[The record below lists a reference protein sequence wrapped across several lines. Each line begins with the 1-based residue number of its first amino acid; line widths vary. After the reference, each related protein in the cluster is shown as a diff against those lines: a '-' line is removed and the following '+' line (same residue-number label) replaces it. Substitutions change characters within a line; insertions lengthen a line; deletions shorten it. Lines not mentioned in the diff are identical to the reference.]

1 MHSCVKFRLLYKCMH
16 VDIMLDFLRLA
27 IPINIAYVR
36 SLDNHHWFNGDI
48 RDYGIPAAT
57 RHVSKTDE
65 GHTITGDLYHPY
77 EALPSDFTEMAMK
90 FYTNTMN
97 TVPYVE
103 LKASP
108 LKLLQGHNVY
118 GFESIELGSDQML
131 GMLMIAFP
139 DLVPIL
145 DFEKTEVLHLDTTY
159 LFRLPHQNM
168 VQPVLDYM
176 ANLAS
181 GHRKARQIKYE
192 NYITWGNDGAS
203 VRPKAYGKF
212 EEVKSQLNKIQ
223 KQADKGCPRSKALVC
238 AMHDALPFSNAV
250 LRLEARICKTYMT
263 KNCYPTNLFELIKL
277 QHEQPE
283 LLLRLWHVAF
293 DPILDTM
300 RGKYMNFSSDG
311 EILDLLRSK
320 LVTYTKTGKASYTK
334 ANNAFKFYS
343 LMRQVGFQA
352 TKDLYRERTFY
363 DALDSLLSCDISKSH
378 LQNLNKNPNGK
389 VIPFV
394 RMFELKMSDQTPHDY
409 QIPVSQYTPKQRL
422 HLVA

>member
-1 MHSCVKFRLLYKCMH
+1 
-16 VDIMLDFLRLA
+16 MLDFLRLA
-27 IPINIAYVR
+27 IPINLAYVR
-36 SLDNHHWFNGDI
+36 SFDNHHQFNGDI
-48 RDYGIPAAT
+48 RDYGVPAAT
-57 RHVSKTDE
+57 RHVSKTDD
-65 GHTITGDLYHPY
+65 GQTITGELYHPY
-77 EALPSDFTEMAMK
+77 EALPSDYTDMAVK

-118 GFESIELGSDQML
+118 GFESIELGAFHML
-131 GMLMIAFP
+131 GMLLEAFP
-139 DLVPIL
+139 QLAPIL
-145 DFEKTEVLHLDTTY
+145 DVEKTEVLCLDTTY

-181 GHRKARQIKYE
+181 GHRKARQVKYD
-192 NYITWGNDGAS
+192 NYITWGNDAAS

-212 EEVKSQLNKIQ
+212 EEVKSQLNKVQ
-223 KQADKGCPRSKALVC
+223 KKAEKGCMRSKSLVI
-238 AMHDALPFSNAV
+238 AMHDVLPFANAV
-250 LRLEARICKTYMT
+250 LRLEGRITKTYLT
-263 KNCYPTNLFELIKL
+263 KNGYPSNLYELIKL
-277 QHEQPE
+277 QNEQPE

-300 RGKYMNFSSDG
+300 KGKYMNFSSDG
-311 EILDLLRSK
+311 EILDLLKSK
-320 LVTYTKTGKASYTK
+320 LVTYTKTNKPSYTK

-343 LMRQVGFQA
+343 LMRQVGLDA
-352 TKDLYRERTFY
+352 TKKLYSEAQFY
-363 DALDSLLSCDISKSH
+363 KCLNSLLDCGVSKSH

-394 RMFELKMSDQTPHDY
+394 RLLELKMCDQLPSDY
-409 QIPVSQYTPKQRL
+409 QLPVSPFHNPNSDL

>member
-1 MHSCVKFRLLYKCMH
+1 
-16 VDIMLDFLRLA
+16 MLDFLRLA
-27 IPINIAYVR
+27 IPINIAFVR

-57 RHVSKTDE
+57 RHVSKSDD
-65 GHTITGDLYHPY
+65 GQTITGDLYHPY
-77 EALPSDFTEMAMK
+77 ESLASDFTDMAMK

-97 TVPYVE
+97 TPPYVE
-103 LKASP
+103 IKASP

-118 GFESIELGSDQML
+118 GFESIELGADQML
-131 GMLMIAFP
+131 GMLIEAFP
-139 DLVPIL
+139 NLVPIL

-223 KQADKGCPRSKALVC
+223 KQADKGCQRSKALVF
-238 AMHDALPFSNAV
+238 AMHDALPFANAV

-263 KNCYPTNLFELIKL
+263 KNGYPTNLFELIKL

-300 RGKYMNFSSDG
+300 KGKYMNFSSDG
-311 EILDLLRSK
+311 EILDLLKSK
-320 LVTYTKTGKASYTK
+320 LVTYTKTGKPSYIK
-334 ANNAFKFYS
+334 AMNAMKFYS
-343 LMRQVGFQA
+343 LVRQMGLQA
-352 TKDLYRERTFY
+352 TQKIYSKAQFHKCIN
-363 DALDSLLSCDISKSH
+363 SLLECEISKSH
-378 LQNLNKNPNGK
+378 LQNLAKNPNGK

-394 RMFELKMSDQTPHDY
+394 RMFELKMCDQLPQDY
-409 QIPVSQYTPKQRL
+409 QLPVSQYTPKQRL

>member
-1 MHSCVKFRLLYKCMH
+1 
-16 VDIMLDFLRLA
+16 MLDFLRLA
-27 IPINIAYVR
+27 IPIIPTYVR

-57 RHVSKTDE
+57 RHVSKTDD
-65 GHTITGDLYHPY
+65 GQTITGDLYHPY
-77 EALPSDFTEMAMK
+77 ESLPSDYTDMAVK

-97 TVPYVE
+97 TPPYVE
-103 LKASP
+103 IKASP

-118 GFESIELGSDQML
+118 GFESIELGSDHML
-131 GMLMIAFP
+131 GMLLEAFP
-139 DLVPIL
+139 QLAPIL
-145 DFEKTEVLHLDTTY
+145 DLPNTEVLHLDTTY

-168 VQPVLDYM
+168 VQPTLDYM

-181 GHRKARQIKYE
+181 GHRKAREVKYD

-223 KQADKGCPRSKALVC
+223 KKADKGCMRSKSLVIAMNGALQF
-238 AMHDALPFSNAV
+238 ANAI
-250 LRLEARICKTYMT
+250 LRLEARICKTYLT
-263 KNCYPTNLFELIKL
+263 KNGYPSNLFQLIKL

-293 DPILDTM
+293 DPILKTM
-300 RGKYMNFSSDG
+300 EGKYMNFANDD
-311 EILDLLRSK
+311 ELLSVLMSQ
-320 LVTYTKTGKASYTK
+320 LVTYTKKGNPSYTK
-334 ANNAFKFYS
+334 AYNALDFYRS
-343 LMRQVGFQA
+343 LRIDGYKKVKARHLESRFY
-352 TKDLYRERTFY
+352 KRERE
-363 DALDSLLSCDISKSH
+363 LIGCGISRSH
-378 LQNLNKNPNGK
+378 LQNLHKNPDGK

-394 RMFELKMSDQTPHDY
+394 RLFELKMVDQLPPDY
-409 QIPVSQYTPKQRL
+409 VQPVSQYSPKNQGL

>member
-1 MHSCVKFRLLYKCMH
+1 
-16 VDIMLDFLRLA
+16 MLDFLRLA
-27 IPINIAYVR
+27 IPINIAFVR

-57 RHVSKTDE
+57 RHVSKSDD
-65 GHTITGDLYHPY
+65 GQTITGDLYHPY
-77 EALPSDFTEMAMK
+77 ESLASDFTDMAMK

-97 TVPYVE
+97 TPPYVE
-103 LKASP
+103 IKASP

-118 GFESIELGSDQML
+118 GFESIELGADQML
-131 GMLMIAFP
+131 GMLIEAFP
-139 DLVPIL
+139 NLVPIL
-145 DFEKTEVLHLDTTY
+145 DFERTEVLHLDTTY

-223 KQADKGCPRSKALVC
+223 KQADKGCQRSKALVC
-238 AMHDALPFSNAV
+238 AMHDALPFANAV

-263 KNCYPTNLFELIKL
+263 KNGYPTNLFELIKL

-300 RGKYMNFSSDG
+300 KGKYMNFSSDG
-311 EILDLLRSK
+311 EILDLLKSK
-320 LVTYTKTGKASYTK
+320 LVTYTKTGKPSYTK
-334 ANNAFKFYS
+334 AMNAMKFYS
-343 LMRQVGFQA
+343 LVRQMGLQA
-352 TKDLYRERTFY
+352 TQKIYSKSQFHKCIN
-363 DALDSLLSCDISKSH
+363 SLLECEISKSH
-378 LQNLNKNPNGK
+378 LQNLAKNPNGK

-394 RMFELKMSDQTPHDY
+394 RMFELKMCDQLPQDY
-409 QIPVSQYTPKQRL
+409 QLPVSQYTPKQRL

>member
-1 MHSCVKFRLLYKCMH
+1 
-16 VDIMLDFLRLA
+16 MLDFLRLA
-27 IPINIAYVR
+27 IPIIPTHVR
-36 SLDNHHWFNGDI
+36 SFDNHHQFNGDI

-57 RHVSKTDE
+57 RHVSKTDD
-65 GHTITGDLYHPY
+65 GQTITGDLYHPY
-77 EALPSDFTEMAMK
+77 ESLPSDYTDMAVK

-118 GFESIELGSDQML
+118 GFEPIELGAMHML
-131 GMLMIAFP
+131 GMFFEAFP
-139 DLVPIL
+139 KLSAIL
-145 DFEKTEVLHLDTTY
+145 DQDKTEVLCLDTTY

-181 GHRKARQIKYE
+181 GHRKARQVKYD

-212 EEVKSQLNKIQ
+212 EEVKAQLNKIQ
-223 KQADKGCPRSKALVC
+223 KQADKGCQRSKSLVM
-238 AMHDALPFSNAV
+238 AMHDALPFANAV
-250 LRLEARICKTYMT
+250 LRLEARITKTYLT
-263 KNCYPTNLFELIKL
+263 KNGYPSNLFQLINL

-300 RGKYMNFSSDG
+300 KGKYMNFSSDG
-311 EILDLLRSK
+311 EILDLLKSK
-320 LVTYTKTGKASYTK
+320 LVTYTKTGNPSYTK
-334 ANNAFKFYS
+334 ATNAMKFYS
-343 LMRQVGFQA
+343 LVRQMGLQA
-352 TKDLYRERTFY
+352 TKELYRESTYY
-363 DALDSLLSCDISKSH
+363 DALNCLLSVGISKSH
-378 LQNLNKNPNGK
+378 IQNLAKNPNGK

-394 RMFELKMSDQTPHDY
+394 RMFELKMCDQQPADY
-409 QIPVSQYTPKQRL
+409 QIPVSQYSPKKGL
-422 HLVA
+422 YLVA

>member
-1 MHSCVKFRLLYKCMH
+1 
-16 VDIMLDFLRLA
+16 MLDFLRLA
-27 IPINIAYVR
+27 IPIIPTHVR
-36 SLDNHHWFNGDI
+36 SFDNHHTFNGDI

-57 RHVSKTDE
+57 RHVSKTDD
-65 GHTITGDLYHPY
+65 GQTITGDLYHPY
-77 EALPSDFTEMAMK
+77 EALPSDYTDMAVK

-108 LKLLQGHNVY
+108 LKLLQGHNVF
-118 GFESIELGSDQML
+118 GFESIELGAFHML
-131 GMLMIAFP
+131 GMFFEAFP
-139 DLVPIL
+139 KLTAIL
-145 DFEKTEVLHLDTTY
+145 DVDKTEVLCLDTTY

-181 GHRKARQIKYE
+181 GHRKARQVKYE

-212 EEVKSQLNKIQ
+212 EEVKAQLNKIQ
-223 KQADKGCPRSKALVC
+223 KQADKGCQRSKSLVI
-238 AMHDALPFSNAV
+238 AMNTALPFANSV
-250 LRLEARICKTYMT
+250 LRLEARICKTYLT
-263 KNCYPTNLFELIKL
+263 KNGYPSNLFQLIKL

-300 RGKYMNFSSDG
+300 KGKYMNFSSDG
-311 EILDLLRSK
+311 EILDLLKSK
-320 LVTYTKTGKASYTK
+320 LVTYTKTGKPSYTK
-334 ANNAFKFYS
+334 AMNAMKFYS
-343 LMRQVGFQA
+343 LVRQMGLSA
-352 TKDLYRERTFY
+352 TQKIYSKAQYHKSLN
-363 DALDSLLSCDISKSH
+363 SLLDCEISLGH
-378 LQNLNKNPNGK
+378 LQNLAKNPNGK

-394 RMFELKMSDQTPHDY
+394 RLLELKTSEQLPTDY
-409 QIPVSQYTPKQRL
+409 QLPVSQYSPKTGL
-422 HLVA
+422 YLVA

>member
-1 MHSCVKFRLLYKCMH
+1 
-16 VDIMLDFLRLA
+16 MLDFLRLA
-27 IPINIAYVR
+27 IPINPVFVR
-36 SLDNHHWFNGDI
+36 SFDNHHTFNGDI
-48 RDYGIPAAT
+48 RDFGIPAAT
-57 RHVSKTDE
+57 RHVSKTDD
-65 GHTITGDLYHPY
+65 GQTITGDLYHPY
-77 EALPSDFTEMAMK
+77 EALPSDYTDMAVK

-108 LKLLQGHNVY
+108 LKLLQGHNVF
-118 GFESIELGSDQML
+118 GFESIELGAFHML
-131 GMLMIAFP
+131 GMFFEAFP
-139 DLVPIL
+139 KLSGIL
-145 DFEKTEVLHLDTTY
+145 DIDNTEVLCVDTTY

-181 GHRKARQIKYE
+181 GHRKARQVKYE
-192 NYITWGNDGAS
+192 NYITWGNDAAS

-223 KQADKGCPRSKALVC
+223 KQADKGCMRSKSLVM
-238 AMHDALPFSNAV
+238 AMHDALPFANAV
-250 LRLEARICKTYMT
+250 LRLEARICKTYLT
-263 KNCYPTNLFELIKL
+263 KNGYPSNLFQLIKL

-300 RGKYMNFSSDG
+300 KGKYMNFSSDG
-311 EILDLLRSK
+311 EILDLLKSK
-320 LVTYTKTGKASYTK
+320 LVTYTKTGKPSYTK
-334 ANNAFKFYS
+334 AMNAMKFYS
-343 LMRQVGFQA
+343 LVRQMGLSA
-352 TKDLYRERTFY
+352 TQKIYSKAQYHKSLN
-363 DALDSLLSCDISKSH
+363 SLLDCEISLGH
-378 LQNLNKNPNGK
+378 LQNLAKNPNGK

-394 RMFELKMSDQTPHDY
+394 RMFELKMCDQQPSDY
-409 QIPVSQYTPKQRL
+409 QIPVSQYSPSRGL